1 MEKPRAI
8 KLCFL
13 RQDGG
18 REWTEL
24 ENCTL
29 SEARVLVCR
38 ALQSAGGVYT
48 EAEISIENAY
58 TETIPKA
65 AAEAELE
72 SA

>member
-13 RQDGG
+13 RQDGR
-18 REWTEL
+18 REWKEL
-24 ENCTL
+24 EHCTL
-29 SEARVLVCR
+29 SEARVLVCG

-48 EAEISIENAY
+48 EAEICIEDAY
-58 TETIPKA
+58 TEMIPKA
-65 AAEAELE
+65 AASVELE

>member
-18 REWTEL
+18 REWKEL
-24 ENCTL
+24 EHCTL
-29 SEARVLVCR
+29 SEARVLVWR

-48 EAEISIENAY
+48 EAEICIEHAY
-58 TETIPKA
+58 TEMIPKA
-65 AAEAELE
+65 AAEAELA